1 LPSDIKT
8 VVKEL
13 SSAKII
19 EKAPIANHAG
29 TWVCVPHTT
38 DKGIGVV
45 FVNVNSQD
53 EVVLQECTSS
63 DYQPSRLNLLGW
75 SPDDTLFAYTWGDVL
90 HFCNGTTGVE
100 LGAINLTNRIQSLS
114 WLSSESCA
122 YVDEISQLHLVNL
135 NNGTWSELSLKPLA
149 SDNGPSSSPA
159 TLSTNMSRS
168 LVTLSTN
175 IVAWQTDH
183 HIWQMNIASGETT
196 QLFAGG
202 TNRIANIS
210 FSKSA
215 GAFLVTETTT
225 NRRQT
230 SILGRVTIGTD
241 GRAAGFEEWTR
252 GPSILNAQWINQGKG
267 YAYRAVKAENTELV
281 IKRDHDSAAET
292 PFQDGQVMYLFC
304 DGESSRAYAVAAKGS
319 EPAGMW
325 ECGSN
330 TDEPQY
336 AFSPWGNQNM
346 QFHFQPVLAGY
357 ATYQLGKRD
366 HYAKFDLVPPV
377 NFSRNKKYPLV
388 IGTASYEWDP
398 IAHAVYAQALSRC
411 GAYVAMVE
419 YHWDNRT
426 AEGVTVYTN
435 NVLAVYDQLAAN
447 PNVDTSRVYLFGF
460 SAGTEVVREL
470 TDKYPGRWRGIMLMN
485 PSVLPEPNE
494 GTARRVLL
502 TAGASE
508 NEGERFSRYQ
518 EDLSKIGIPASLF
531 LFQDEG
537 HVVRGQE
544 AFYNRTLLMI
554 DTVFDR

>member
-1 LPSDIKT
+1 
-8 VVKEL
+8 
-13 SSAKII
+13 
-19 EKAPIANHAG
+19 
-29 TWVCVPHTT
+29 
-38 DKGIGVV
+38 
-45 FVNVNSQD
+45 
-53 EVVLQECTSS
+53 
-63 DYQPSRLNLLGW
+63 
-75 SPDDTLFAYTWGDVL
+75 
-90 HFCNGTTGVE
+90 
-100 LGAINLTNRIQSLS
+100 
-114 WLSSESCA
+114 
-122 YVDEISQLHLVNL
+122 
-135 NNGTWSELSLKPLA
+135 
-149 SDNGPSSSPA
+149 
-159 TLSTNMSRS
+159 
-168 LVTLSTN
+168 
-175 IVAWQTDH
+175 
-183 HIWQMNIASGETT
+183 
-196 QLFAGG
+196 
-202 TNRIANIS
+202 
-210 FSKSA
+210 
-215 GAFLVTETTT
+215 
-225 NRRQT
+225 
-230 SILGRVTIGTD
+230 
-241 GRAAGFEEWTR
+241 
-252 GPSILNAQWINQGKG
+252 
-267 YAYRAVKAENTELV
+267 
-281 IKRDHDSAAET
+281 
-292 PFQDGQVMYLFC
+292 
-304 DGESSRAYAVAAKGS
+304 
-319 EPAGMW
+319 
-325 ECGSN
+325 
-330 TDEPQY
+330 
-336 AFSPWGNQNM
+336 M